1 MKITLIKPN
10 IGRMERGPY
19 VDEGRM
25 EPLNLGV
32 LAALTPPGVEVVM
45 YDDRMEA
52 VPYDEPTD
60 LVGITVETYNA
71 RRSYEIAAEY
81 RARGVPVILGGVHP
95 VLLPQEAAQHA
106 DSLFLGDAETQ
117 WHQVV
122 EDARRR
128 QLKAVYRAPVGRP
141 QPGTLTRRD
150 IFEGKGYLPL
160 TLVQFSRGCRFACSF
175 CAVAR
180 YFDRGQYYRDIR
192 EVIAEIESQPRRLV
206 FFVDDNI
213 NSYPERS
220 LELYRAL
227 KPLRIRWV
235 SQSTIDMAEDKRL
248 MDAMLESGC
257 LGHVVGFESVDP
269 RNLKQMRKAS
279 NLPRW
284 ERYGR
289 QLRVMRE
296 YGLQTWA
303 SFVLGYDY
311 ETPES
316 VREVADFAMENRFT
330 FAAFN
335 ILMPYPDTPMYR
347 TLERE
352 GRLLYGGKWWLHPDY
367 RFNHAAFVPKRC
379 TPDELT
385 EACWQA
391 RKRFNSLGSLVHRA
405 LDFKTNMRNPVRFA
419 TYLQFN
425 PVFRKEVFKKHG
437 MRFGIH

>member
-1 MKITLIKPN
+1 MRVTLIKPN
-10 IGRMERGPY
+10 IGRMEDAPY

-32 LAALTPPGVEVVM
+32 LAALTPPDMEVKL

-52 VPYDEPTD
+52 IPYDEATD
-60 LVGITVETYNA
+60 LVGITTETYNA
-71 RRSYEIAAEY
+71 RRSYEICAEY
-81 RARGVPVILGGVHP
+81 RKRGVPVIMGGVHP
-95 VLLPQEAAQHA
+95 VLLQEEAAEHA
-106 DSLFLGDAETQ
+106 DSLFLGDAETM
-117 WHQVV
+117 WAQVV
-122 EDARRR
+122 EDARRGS
-128 QLKAVYRAPVGRP
+128 LKPVYNGPVGRP
-141 QPGTLTRRD
+141 QPGVPTRRD
-150 IFEGKGYLPL
+150 LFEGKGYLPL
-160 TLVQFSRGCRFACSF
+160 TLVQFSRGCRFNCHF

-180 YFDRGQYYRDIR
+180 YFKKQQYYREIP
-192 EVIAEIESQPRRLV
+192 EVIAEIESQPRKLV

-235 SQSTIDMAEDKRL
+235 SQSTIDMAEDSRL

-289 QLRVMRE
+289 QLRIMRE

-352 GRLLYGGKWWLHPDY
+352 RRLLYGGKWWLHPDY

-425 PVFRKEVFKKHG
+425 PIFRKEVFKKQG
-437 MRFGIH
+437 MRFGFH

>member
-1 MKITLIKPN
+1 MKITLVKPN
-10 IGRMERGPY
+10 IGRMESGPY
-19 VDEGRM
+19 IDEGRM

-32 LAALTPPGVEVVM
+32 LAALTPPEVEVVM
-45 YDDRMEA
+45 YDDRMEDL
-52 VPYDEPTD
+52 PYDEATD

-81 RARGVPVILGGVHP
+81 RRRGVPVILGGVHP
-95 VLLPQEAAQHA
+95 VLLPDEAALHA
-106 DSLFLGDAETQ
+106 DSLFLGDAETM
-117 WHQVV
+117 WHEVV
-122 EDARRR
+122 DDVRSHR
-128 QLKAVYRAPVGRP
+128 LKPVYRAPVGRP
-141 QPGTLTRRD
+141 QPGVLTRRD
-150 IFEGKGYLPL
+150 IFSGKGYLPL
-160 TLVQFSRGCRFACSF
+160 TLLQFSRGCRFNCNF

-180 YFDRGQYYRDIR
+180 YFDRQQYNRDIR
-192 EVIAEIESQPRRLV
+192 EVIAEIESQPRRFV

-213 NSYPERS
+213 NSYPELS
-220 LELYRAL
+220 LKLYREL
-227 KPLRIRWV
+227 KPLGIRWV
-235 SQSTIDMAEDKRL
+235 SQSTIDMAEDPKL

-284 ERYGR
+284 ERYAR
-289 QLRVMRE
+289 HLKVMRE

-311 ETPES
+311 ETPAS
-316 VREVADFAMENRFT
+316 VRDTADFALDNKFT

-347 TLERE
+347 TLAQE
-352 GRLLYGGKWWLHPDY
+352 GRLLYGGKWWLDPQY
-367 RFNHAAFVPKRC
+367 RFNHAAFIPKSC
-379 TPDELT
+379 SPEELT
-385 EACWQA
+385 QACWEA
-391 RKRFNSLGSLVHRA
+391 RSRFNSLASLVHRA

-425 PVFRKEVFKKHG
+425 PIFRKEVFKKHG
-437 MRFGIH
+437 MRFGMH

>member
-1 MKITLIKPN
+1 MKVTLIKPN

-19 VDEGRM
+19 IDEGRM

-32 LAALTPPGVEVVM
+32 LGALTPPQVEVAM
-45 YDDRMEA
+45 YDDRMEPI
-52 VPYDEPTD
+52 PYDEPTD

-71 RRSYEIAAEY
+71 RRSYEISAEF
-81 RARGVPVILGGVHP
+81 RKRGVPVILGGVHP
-95 VLLPQEAAQHA
+95 VLLKDEAAQHA
-106 DSLFLGDAETQ
+106 DSLFLGDAETL
-117 WHQVV
+117 WHQVID
-122 EDARRR
+122 DASRRR
-128 QLKAVYRAPVGRP
+128 LKPLYNAPVGRP
-141 QPGTLTRRD
+141 QPGTLTRREL
-150 IFEGKGYLPL
+150 FKGKGYLPL
-160 TLVQFSRGCRFACSF
+160 TLVQFSRGCRFNCHF

-180 YFDRGQYYRDIR
+180 YFQKQQYYRDIP
-192 EVIAEIESQPRRLV
+192 EVIAEIASQERKLV

-213 NSYPERS
+213 NSYPELS
-220 LELYRAL
+220 LKLYREIKAL
-227 KPLRIRWV
+227 KIRWV
-235 SQSTIDMAEDKRL
+235 SQSTIDMAENREL

-284 ERYGR
+284 ERYER

-303 SFVLGYDY
+303 SFVLGYDF
-311 ETPES
+311 ETPDS
-316 VREVADFAMENRFT
+316 VRETADFALANKFT

-347 TLERE
+347 KLEAE

-367 RFNHAAFVPKRC
+367 RFNSAAFRPASC
-379 TPDELT
+379 SPEELT
-385 EACWQA
+385 QACWEA
-391 RKRFNSLGSLVHRA
+391 RKRFNSLSSLVYRA
-405 LDFKTNMRNPVRFA
+405 LDFKTNMRNPVRFG

-425 PVFRKEVFKKHG
+425 PIFRKEVFKKHG
-437 MRFGIH
+437 MRFGFH

>member
-1 MKITLIKPN
+1 MRVTLIKPN

-32 LAALTPPGVEVVM
+32 LAALTPPDVEVKL
-45 YDDRMEA
+45 YDDRMEPI
-52 VPYDEPTD
+52 PYDEATD
-60 LVGITVETYNA
+60 LVGITTETYNA
-71 RRSYEIAAEY
+71 RRSYEICAEY
-81 RARGVPVILGGVHP
+81 RKRGVPVIMGGVHP
-95 VLLPQEAAQHA
+95 VLLPQEAEQHA
-106 DSLFLGDAETQ
+106 DSLFLGDAETV
-117 WHQVV
+117 WAEVV
-122 EDARRR
+122 EDARRHR
-128 QLKAVYRAPVGRP
+128 LKRVYNGPVGRP
-141 QPGTLTRRD
+141 QPGVLTRRD
-150 IFEGKGYLPL
+150 LFEGKGYLPL
-160 TLVQFSRGCRFACSF
+160 TLVQFSRGCRFNCHF

-180 YFDRGQYYRDIR
+180 YFKKQQYYRDIP

-213 NSYPERS
+213 NSYPELS

-227 KPLRIRWV
+227 KPLGIRWV
-235 SQSTIDMAEDKRL
+235 SQSTIDMSEDPAL

-269 RNLKQMRKAS
+269 RNLKRMRKAS

-284 ERYGR
+284 ERYAR
-289 QLRVMRE
+289 QLKVMRE

-303 SFVLGYDY
+303 SFVLGYDF
-311 ETPES
+311 ETPSS
-316 VREVADFAMENRFT
+316 VRDTADFALDNKFT

-335 ILMPYPDTPMYR
+335 ILMPYPDTPVYAQ
-347 TLERE
+347 LAAEN
-352 GRLLYGGKWWLHPDY
+352 RLLYGGKWWLHPDY
-367 RFNHAAFVPKRC
+367 RFNSAAFVPKSC
-379 TPDELT
+379 SPEALT
-385 EACWQA
+385 QACWEA
-391 RKRFNSLGSLVHRA
+391 RRRFNSLSSLVYRA

-425 PVFRKEVFKKHG
+425 PIFRKEVFKKQG

>member
-1 MKITLIKPN
+1 MKLVLIKPN
-10 IGRMERGPY
+10 IGRMEEGPY

-32 LAALTPPGVEVVM
+32 LAALTPPDVEVVM
-45 YDDRMEA
+45 YDDRMEGIA
-52 VPYDEPTD
+52 FDEPAD

-71 RRSYEIAAEY
+71 RRAYEIAHEY
-81 RARGVPVILGGVHP
+81 RSRGVRVILGGVHP
-95 VLLPQEAAQHA
+95 VLLPEEAALHA
-106 DSLFLGDAETQ
+106 DSLFLGDAETL
-117 WHQVV
+117 WHQVI
-122 EDARRR
+122 EDARHER
-128 QLKAVYRAPVGRP
+128 LKPLYRAPAGPP
-141 QPGTLTRRD
+141 QPATLTRRD
-150 IFEGKGYLPL
+150 IFRGKGYLPL
-160 TLVQFSRGCRFACSF
+160 TLVQFSRGCRFNCSF

-180 YFDRGQYYRDIR
+180 YFEKQQYFRAID
-192 EVIAEIESQPRRLV
+192 EVIAEIESQPRKLI

-213 NSYPERS
+213 NSYPEQS
-220 LELYRAL
+220 LELYRAI
-227 KPLRIRWV
+227 KSLRIRWV
-235 SQSTIDMAEDKRL
+235 SQSTIDMAENPRL
-248 MDAMLESGC
+248 MDAMLDSGC

-279 NLPRW
+279 NLSAW

-289 QLRVMRE
+289 HLKVMRE

-311 ETPES
+311 ETPAS
-316 VREVADFAMENRFT
+316 VREVAEFALDNRFT

-335 ILMPYPDTPMYR
+335 ILMPYPGTPMYR
-347 TLERE
+347 RLEQE
-352 GRLLYGGKWWLHPDY
+352 GRLLYGGKWWLHPAY

-379 TPDELT
+379 TPDALT

-437 MRFGIH
+437 MRFGTQ

>member
-1 MKITLIKPN
+1 MRVTLIKPN
-10 IGRMERGPY
+10 IGRMESGPY

-32 LAALTPPGVEVVM
+32 IAALTPPDVEVKM

-52 VPYDEPTD
+52 IHFDEATD

-71 RRSYEIAAEY
+71 RRAYEIADEY

-95 VLLPQEAAQHA
+95 VLLPQEAKQHA
-106 DSLFLGDAETQ
+106 DSLFLGDAETM
-117 WHQVV
+117 WAEVID
-122 EDARRR
+122 DARTHA
-128 QLKAVYRAPVGRP
+128 LKPLYRAPVGRP

-160 TLVQFSRGCRFACSF
+160 TLVQFSRGCRFNCGF

-180 YFDRGQYYRDIR
+180 YFDRQQYYRDIR
-192 EVIAEIESQPRRLV
+192 EVIAEIESQPRKLV

-213 NSYPERS
+213 NSYPELS
-220 LELYRAL
+220 IKLYREIKA
-227 KPLRIRWV
+227 LRIRWV
-235 SQSTIDMAEDKRL
+235 SQSTIDMAEDPRL
-248 MDAMLESGC
+248 MDAMLDSGC

-284 ERYGR
+284 ERYAR
-289 QLRVMRE
+289 QLNVMRE

-311 ETPES
+311 ETAES
-316 VREVADFAMENRFT
+316 VRETADFALANKFT

-335 ILMPYPDTPMYR
+335 ILMPYPDTPMYQR
-347 TLERE
+347 LHEE
-352 GRLLYGGKWWLHPDY
+352 GRLLYDGKWWLHPDY
-367 RFNHAAFVPKRC
+367 RFNHAAFIPKRC
-379 TPDELT
+379 SPEELT

-391 RKRFNSLGSLVHRA
+391 RSRFNSLGALVHRA

-425 PVFRKEVFKKHG
+425 PIFRKEVFKKHG
-437 MRFGIH
+437 MRFGFH

>member
-1 MKITLIKPN
+1 MKVTLIKPN
-10 IGRMERGPY
+10 IGRMESGPY

-32 LAALTPPGVEVVM
+32 LAALTPPDVEVVM
-45 YDDRMEA
+45 YDDRMET

-81 RARGVPVILGGVHP
+81 RKRGVPVIFGGVHP
-95 VLLPQEAAQHA
+95 VLLPDEAAPHA
-106 DSLFLGDAETQ
+106 DSLFLGDAETM
-117 WHQVV
+117 WHEVV
-122 EDARRR
+122 EDARRHR
-128 QLKAVYRAPVGRP
+128 LKPIYRAPVGRP

-160 TLVQFSRGCRFACSF
+160 TLVQFSRGCRFNCSF

-180 YFDRGQYYRDIR
+180 YFEQGQYYRDIR
-192 EVIAEIESQPRRLV
+192 EVIAEIESQPRKLV

-220 LELYRAL
+220 MALYREIKSL
-227 KPLRIRWV
+227 GIRWV
-235 SQSTIDMAEDKRL
+235 SQSTIDMAEDPKL
-248 MDAMLESGC
+248 MDAMLEAGC

-284 ERYGR
+284 ERYAR
-289 QLRVMRE
+289 QLKVMRE

-303 SFVLGYDY
+303 SFVLGYDF

-316 VREVADFAMENRFT
+316 VRDVADFALENKFT

-347 TLERE
+347 KLDEE

-367 RFNHAAFVPKRC
+367 RFNHAAFVPKSC
-379 TPDELT
+379 TPEELT

-391 RKRFNSLGSLVHRA
+391 RKRFNSFGSLVHRA

-425 PVFRKEVFKKHG
+425 PIFRKEVFKKHG
-437 MRFGIH
+437 MRFGVH

>member
-1 MKITLIKPN
+1 MKLVLIKPN

-32 LAALTPPGVEVVM
+32 LAALTPGDVDVAM
-45 YDDRMEA
+45 YDDRMEPI
-52 VPYDEPTD
+52 PYDAPAD

-81 RARGVPVILGGVHP
+81 RSRGVPVILGGVHP
-95 VLLPQEAAQHA
+95 VLLPQEAALHA
-106 DSLFLGDAETQ
+106 DSLFLGDAETL
-117 WHQVV
+117 WHQVIA
-122 EDARRR
+122 DARQRR
-128 QLKAVYRAPVGRP
+128 LQPVYRAPAGPP

-150 IFEGKGYLPL
+150 IFDGKGYLPL
-160 TLVQFSRGCRFACSF
+160 TLVQFSRGCRFNCSF

-180 YFDRGQYYRDIR
+180 YFEKQQYYRAID
-192 EVIAEIESQPRRLV
+192 EVIAEIESQPRKLV

-220 LELYRAL
+220 IELYRAIRSL
-227 KPLRIRWV
+227 GIRWV
-235 SQSTIDMAEDKRL
+235 SQSTIDMAENTRL

-279 NLPRW
+279 NIARW

-289 QLRVMRE
+289 HLRTMRE

-316 VREVADFAMENRFT
+316 VREVAEFALINKFT

-335 ILMPYPDTPMYR
+335 ILMPYPRTPMYR
-347 TLERE
+347 RLEQE

-379 TPDELT
+379 TPEELT

-391 RKRFNSLGSLVHRA
+391 RKRFNSFGSLVHRA

-425 PVFRKEVFKKHG
+425 PIFRKEVFKKHG
-437 MRFGIH
+437 MRFGTQ